1 MTRKVRRGVV
11 AVAISAAAILVNGAA
26 VRAAPTGQVCGSFK
40 DGRLTLKSFTLGTR
54 WTCSSA
60 KSWIIK
66 LSADKVQV
74 ITRNVPL
81 TNGPRG
87 YHCLATVGSKGG
99 RATYGTCFT
108 GTITFPG
115 NGFAWLT

>member
-1 MTRKVRRGVV
+1 MTRKVRRGVIV
-11 AVAISAAAILVNGAA
+11 VAISVAVILVNGAA
-26 VRAAPTGQVCGSFK
+26 VRAAPTAQVCGPFK
-40 DGRLTLKSFTLGTR
+40 QGRLTFKSFTLGTH

-66 LSADKVQV
+66 LSVDKIQV
-74 ITRNVPL
+74 TTRNVPL

-87 YHCLATVGSKGG
+87 YHCLATTGSKGG
-99 RATYGTCFT
+99 QATAGTCFT

-115 NGFAWLT
+115 NGFAWST

>member
-1 MTRKVRRGVV
+1 MTRKARRGTI
-11 AVAISAAAILVNGAA
+11 AVAISVTAILVNGAA
-26 VRAAPTGQVCGSFK
+26 VRAAPTAQVCGSFK
-40 DGRLTLKSFTLGTR
+40 EGRLTLKSFTLSTR

-74 ITRNVPL
+74 TTRNVPL

-87 YHCLATVGSKGG
+87 YHCLATVGSEGG
-99 RATYGTCFT
+99 RATDGTCFT
-108 GTITFPG
+108 GTIKFPG

>member
-1 MTRKVRRGVV
+1 MTRKVRRGGV
-11 AVAISAAAILVNGAA
+11 AVAISVTAILVNGAA
-26 VRAAPTGQVCGSFK
+26 VRAAPTAQVCGPFRQ
-40 DGRLTLKSFTLGTR
+40 GGLTFKSFTLGTR

-66 LSADKVQV
+66 LSADKVHV
-74 ITRNVPL
+74 TTRNVPL
-81 TNGPRG
+81 SNGPRG

-99 RATYGTCFT
+99 RATNGTCFT